1 MPDPI
6 PLVLSANLLYVQLKS
21 LRITIFV
28 LLCGLLA
35 SCSYHY
41 DQGQELEAQ
50 GRWEEAAIEYRIAYV
65 DDPEDVEIREALE
78 RANLKVA
85 DDNFRRYQHY
95 LQEHKFA
102 KAYQRLE
109 AGLAQNPN
117 HSGFQAER
125 PHWTRV
131 LIAGRVHF
139 EFQKLRGA
147 FRLADEMQLQ
157 VQINTPSGALL
168 TTELINDTGLFFVED
183 LNYQHPPEFLTRYSL
198 NSIGLRM
205 KRRTA
210 TGFLRRNYQR
220 FINFRELAPL
230 AVQGKLKNGSTET
243 RVIQD
248 HSERLQETSLLTAA
262 WVPPRLLNYQLQLN
276 DTGIQILGT
285 PRLEFAPELLYLH
298 QTQQRAFVDFGTYR
312 VELNPE
318 TERWGIVREPA
329 TPATDHL
336 PLLARNLALNPY
348 LYYDSA
354 YRFTH

>member
-1 MPDPI
+1 M
-6 PLVLSANLLYVQLKS
+6 
-21 LRITIFV
+21 RITVFY

-35 SCSYHY
+35 GCSYHY

-50 GRWEEAAIEYRIAYV
+50 GRWEEAAIEYRIAHV
-65 DDPEDVEIREALE
+65 DDPDDPEIRAALQ

-85 DDNFRRYQHY
+85 EDNFRRYQDY
-95 LQEHKFA
+95 LKEQKFS

-109 AGLAQNPN
+109 AGLSQNP
-117 HSGFQAER
+117 HHPGFQVES

-147 FRLADEMQLQ
+147 FRLADEMKLQ
-157 VQINTPSGALL
+157 VQVNTPSGALL
-168 TTELINDTGLFFVED
+168 TAELINDTGLFFIED
-183 LNYQHPPEFLTRYSL
+183 LNYRQPPEFLTRYSL

-205 KRRTA
+205 KRRT
-210 TGFLRRNYQR
+210 TDGFLRRNYQR

-230 AVQGKLKNGSTET
+230 VVQGKLKNGSTET

-248 HSERLQETSLLTAA
+248 HSERLQEKSLLTAA

-276 DTGIQILGT
+276 GTSVQILGV

-298 QTQQRAFVDFGTYR
+298 QMQQRAFVDFGTYR

-318 TERWGIVREPA
+318 TERWGIIRESV

-348 LYYDSA
+348 LFYNSA

>member
-1 MPDPI
+1 
-6 PLVLSANLLYVQLKS
+6 LFYQLKS
-21 LRITIFV
+21 LRTAVFC

-35 SCSYHY
+35 GCSYHY

-50 GRWEEAAIEYRIAYV
+50 DRWEEAAIEYRIAHV
-65 DDPEDVEIREALE
+65 DDPDDAEIWEALE

-85 DDNFRRYQHY
+85 DDNFRRYQDY
-95 LQEHKFA
+95 LKEQKFA

-109 AGLAQNPN
+109 AALSQNPS
-117 HSGFQAER
+117 HPGFREEVQ
-125 PHWTRV
+125 HWTRV

-147 FRLADEMQLQ
+147 FRLADEMKLQ
-157 VQINTPSGALL
+157 VQVNTPSGTLL
-168 TTELINDTGLFFVED
+168 TAELLNDTGLFFVED
-183 LNYQHPPEFLTRYSL
+183 LSYRQPPEFLARYSL

-205 KRRTA
+205 KRRTPD
-210 TGFLRRNYQR
+210 GFLRRDYQR

-230 AVQGKLKNGSTET
+230 AVQGKLRNGTTEV
-243 RVIQD
+243 RVVQD
-248 HSERLQETSLLTAA
+248 HSERLQSAALPAAA
-262 WVPPRLLNYQLQLN
+262 WVPPRILNYQLQLN
-276 DTGIQILGT
+276 GTGIQVLGA

-318 TERWGIVREPA
+318 TERWGIVREPV

-336 PLLARNLALNPY
+336 PLLTRNLALNPY
-348 LYYDSA
+348 LFYDSA